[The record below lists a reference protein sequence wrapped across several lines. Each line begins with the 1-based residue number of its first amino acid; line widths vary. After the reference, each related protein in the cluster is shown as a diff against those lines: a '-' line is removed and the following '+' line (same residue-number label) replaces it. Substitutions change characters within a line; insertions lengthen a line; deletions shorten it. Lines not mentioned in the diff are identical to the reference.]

1 MDVTFTVKFDVK
13 QYARDIKRALAF
25 LFRNLIVFYWCLLA
39 AWLVIMF
46 ALWLEEWPEGWE
58 TLAWSVP
65 FLVVCVGICRRF
77 MVFAYVRQVQRMIGN
92 DAPMSCRM
100 TDNGYETV
108 CGDLVQKLPWQKIA
122 TYYHFLDNDTVS
134 FMLKRVG
141 VVMVLSDLRKH
152 GVGRDELEE
161 VLRKAGL
168 LPAERSKVRKA
179 VSVISMLLNVFLIAV
194 SLLYAYSAVV
204 SCRSSIRL
212 YDTQIRLFDLIHGKE
227 DSRRPPAFD
236 AMRTKVVQALM
247 DVRGPDEFAYVFD
260 PEDEND
266 RVGLL
271 ARYGKWSCAAY
282 YPCGCIREHET
293 GYWATMNTNHS
304 STVYFEAD
312 KEKWLKKVRPL
323 AKELYEDENE

>member
-25 LFRNLIVFYWCLLA
+25 LFRNLIVFYWCLMA

-122 TYYHFLDNDTVS
+122 TYYHFLDDDTVS

-152 GVGRDELEE
+152 GVGREELEE

-168 LPAERSKVRKA
+168 LQAKRSKVRKA
-179 VSVISMLLNVFLIAV
+179 VSVISMLLSAFLIAA
-194 SLLYAYSAVV
+194 SMLYAYAAVV

-282 YPCGCIREHET
+282 YPCGCVREHET
-293 GYWATMNTNHS
+293 GYWTTMNTNHS
-304 STVYFEAD
+304 STIYFEAD
-312 KEKWLKKVRPL
+312 KE
-323 AKELYEDENE
+323 NG

>member
-25 LFRNLIVFYWCLLA
+25 LFRNLIVFYWCLMA

-46 ALWLEEWPEGWE
+46 ALWLGEWPEGWE

-92 DAPMSCRM
+92 DAPVTCRM

-122 TYYHFLDNDTVS
+122 TYYHFLDDDTVS

-152 GVGRDELEE
+152 GVGREELEE

-168 LPAERSKVRKA
+168 LSAEWSKVHKA
-179 VSVISMLLNVFLIAV
+179 VSVISMLLSAFLIAV
-194 SLLYAYSAVV
+194 SLLYAYAAVV

-212 YDTQIRLFDLIHGKE
+212 CDTQIRLFDLIHGKE
-227 DSRRPPAFD
+227 DPRRPPPFD

-282 YPCGCIREHET
+282 YPCGCVREHET
-293 GYWATMNTNHS
+293 GYWTTMNTNHS
-304 STVYFEAD
+304 STIYFEAD

-323 AKELYEDENE
+323 AKELYEDEDR

>member
-58 TLAWSVP
+58 TLAWPVP

-122 TYYHFLDNDTVS
+122 TCYHFLDDDTVS

-141 VVMVLSDLRKH
+141 VVMVLSDLRKCCARRDCCQPS
-152 GVGRDELEE
+152 GQRYCDRSVGNRLLCVVSVSYTRWYANGNLFVAPWFILLLLCIDLWHSHTHESRTSVGEMVRQNRNI
-161 VLRKAGL
+161 VLFLLGNL
-168 LPAERSKVRKA
+168 LPFVYC
-179 VSVISMLLNVFLIAV
+179 I
-194 SLLYAYSAVV
+194 
-204 SCRSSIRL
+204 
-212 YDTQIRLFDLIHGKE
+212 TH
-227 DSRRPPAFD
+227 
-236 AMRTKVVQALM
+236 
-247 DVRGPDEFAYVFD
+247 
-260 PEDEND
+260 
-266 RVGLL
+266 VGL
-271 ARYGKWSCAAY
+271 
-282 YPCGCIREHET
+282 
-293 GYWATMNTNHS
+293 
-304 STVYFEAD
+304 
-312 KEKWLKKVRPL
+312 
-323 AKELYEDENE
+323 

>member
-25 LFRNLIVFYWCLLA
+25 LFRNLIVFYWCLMA

-92 DAPMSCRM
+92 DAPVTCRM

-122 TYYHFLDNDTVS
+122 TYYHFLDDDTVS

-152 GVGRDELEE
+152 GVGREELEE

-168 LPAERSKVRKA
+168 LSAEWSKVRKA
-179 VSVISMLLNVFLIAV
+179 VSVISMLLSAFLIAV
-194 SLLYAYSAVV
+194 SLLYAYAAVV
-204 SCRSSIRL
+204 SCSSSIRL
-212 YDTQIRLFDLIHGKE
+212 CDTQIRLFDLIHGKE
-227 DSRRPPAFD
+227 DPRRPPPFD

-282 YPCGCIREHET
+282 YPCGCVREHET
-293 GYWATMNTNHS
+293 GYWTTMNTNHS
-304 STVYFEAD
+304 STIYFEAD

>member
-122 TYYHFLDNDTVS
+122 TCYHFLDDDTVS

-152 GVGRDELEE
+152 GVGREELEE
-161 VLRKAGL
+161 MLRKAGL
-168 LPAERSKVRKA
+168 LPAERSKVLR
-179 VSVISMLLNVFLIAV
+179 
-194 SLLYAYSAVV
+194 
-204 SCRSSIRL
+204 
-212 YDTQIRLFDLIHGKE
+212 
-227 DSRRPPAFD
+227 
-236 AMRTKVVQALM
+236 
-247 DVRGPDEFAYVFD
+247 
-260 PEDEND
+260 
-266 RVGLL
+266 
-271 ARYGKWSCAAY
+271 
-282 YPCGCIREHET
+282 
-293 GYWATMNTNHS
+293 
-304 STVYFEAD
+304 
-312 KEKWLKKVRPL
+312 
-323 AKELYEDENE
+323 

>member
-25 LFRNLIVFYWCLLA
+25 LFRNLIVFYWCLMA

-92 DAPMSCRM
+92 DAPVTCRM

-122 TYYHFLDNDTVS
+122 TYYHFLDDDTVS

-152 GVGRDELEE
+152 GVGREELEE

-179 VSVISMLLNVFLIAV
+179 VSVISMLLSVFLIAV

-212 YDTQIRLFDLIHGKE
+212 CDTQIRLFVLIHGKE
-227 DSRRPPAFD
+227 DPRRPPPFD

-282 YPCGCIREHET
+282 YPCGCVREHET
-293 GYWATMNTNHS
+293 GYWTTMNTNHS
-304 STVYFEAD
+304 STIYFEAD

-323 AKELYEDENE
+323 AKELYEDEYE

>member
-92 DAPMSCRM
+92 DAPVTCRM

-152 GVGRDELEE
+152 GVGREELEE
-161 VLRKAGL
+161 MLRKAGL

>member
-25 LFRNLIVFYWCLLA
+25 LFRNLIVFYWCLMA

-122 TYYHFLDNDTVS
+122 TYYHFLDDDTVS

-152 GVGRDELEE
+152 GVGREELEE

-168 LPAERSKVRKA
+168 LQAKRSKVRKA
-179 VSVISMLLNVFLIAV
+179 VSVISMLLSAFLIAA
-194 SLLYAYSAVV
+194 SMLYAYAAVV

-227 DSRRPPAFD
+227 DSRRPPPFD
-236 AMRTKVVQALM
+236 AMRTKVVQALTDM
-247 DVRGPDEFAYVFD
+247 RGPDEFAYVFD
-260 PEDEND
+260 PEDED
-266 RVGLL
+266 DKVGLF
-271 ARYGKWSCAAY
+271 ARYGNWSCAAY
-282 YPCGCIREHET
+282 YPCGCVREHET
-293 GYWATMNTNHS
+293 GYWAVLNTNRS

-323 AKELYEDENE
+323 AKDLYEDEDG

>member
-1 MDVTFTVKFDVK
+1 MDVTVTVKFDVK

-25 LFRNLIVFYWCLLA
+25 LFRNLIVFYWCLMA

-92 DAPMSCRM
+92 DAPVTCRM

-108 CGDLVQKLPWQKIA
+108 CGDVVQKMPWQKIA
-122 TYYHFLDNDTVS
+122 TCYHFLDDDTVS

-152 GVGRDELEE
+152 GVARDELEE
-161 VLRKAGL
+161 ALCKAGL
-168 LPAERSKVRKA
+168 LPAGRSKARKA
-179 VSVISMLLNVFLIAV
+179 VSAISMLLSAFVIVV
-194 SLLYAYSAVV
+194 SLLYAYSTVV

-212 YDTQIRLFDLIHGKE
+212 YDTQIRLFDLIHGRE
-227 DSRRPPAFD
+227 DSRCPPPFD
-236 AMRTKVVQALM
+236 AMRTKVVQALTDM
-247 DVRGPDEFAYVFD
+247 RGPDEFAYVFD
-260 PEDEND
+260 PEDED
-266 RVGLL
+266 DKVGLF
-271 ARYGKWSCAAY
+271 ARYGNWSCAAY
-282 YPCGCIREHET
+282 YPCGCVREHET
-293 GYWATMNTNHS
+293 GYWAVLNTNRS

-323 AKELYEDENE
+323 AKDLYEDEDG

>member
-25 LFRNLIVFYWCLLA
+25 LFRNLIVFYWCLMA

-122 TYYHFLDNDTVS
+122 TYYHFLDDDTVS

-168 LPAERSKVRKA
+168 LQAKRSKVRKA
-179 VSVISMLLNVFLIAV
+179 VSVISMLLSAFLISA
-194 SLLYAYSAVV
+194 SMLYAYAAVV

-247 DVRGPDEFAYVFD
+247 DIHGPDEFAYVFD

-266 RVGLL
+266 RVGIL

-282 YPCGCIREHET
+282 YPCGCVREHET
-293 GYWATMNTNHS
+293 GYWTTMNTNHS
-304 STVYFEAD
+304 STIYFEAD

-323 AKELYEDENE
+323 AKELYEDEYE